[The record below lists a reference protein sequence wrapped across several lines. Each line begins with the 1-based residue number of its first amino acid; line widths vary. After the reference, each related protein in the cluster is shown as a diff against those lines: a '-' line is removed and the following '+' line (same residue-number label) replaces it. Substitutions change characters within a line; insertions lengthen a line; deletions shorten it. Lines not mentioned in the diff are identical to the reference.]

1 MSAIVRLNDIVEAL
15 EMPFDEH
22 LSFLDLDTGRVET
35 VSRELLL
42 EAEESD
48 DDDEPDIPAW
58 QRPEW
63 ETAKRI
69 AYSDRF
75 QRLPTK
81 FDIHEWNI
89 MQEFSSSVKS
99 ERIREELLEA
109 IRGAG
114 AFRNFRANIG
124 RYRLES
130 AWLQFHTE
138 SLRQIAIDWCEE
150 HHVAWK

>member
-1 MSAIVRLNDIVEAL
+1 MSATVRINDIVEAL

-22 LSFLDLDTGRVET
+22 LSSLDLDTGRVET

-58 QRPEW
+58 QQPEW
-63 ETAKRI
+63 EIAKRI

-75 QRLPTK
+75 QKLPTK
-81 FDIHEWNI
+81 FDVHEWNI

-99 ERIREELLEA
+99 ARIREELLDA
-109 IRGAG
+109 IHGAG
-114 AFRNFRANIG
+114 AFRNFRTNIE
-124 RYRLES
+124 RHRLES
-130 AWLQFHTE
+130 AWFQFRTE
-138 SLRQIAIDWCEE
+138 ALRQIAVDWCEE
-150 HHVAWK
+150 YNVPWE